1 MSKSSEMVLYRT
13 CKRMIQRGTIDGLA
27 EKIDI
32 FYAAGKLPDLCERL
46 MTRLETSGADT
57 TAERGEFA
65 VLVAECGSSGCK
77 WH

>member
-32 FYAAGKLPDLCERL
+32 FYDRWALHGTDRPAGRKAE
-46 MTRLETSGADT
+46 GAGLTDGL
-57 TAERGEFA
+57 A
-65 VLVAECGSSGCK
+65 
-77 WH
+77 